1 MPYGKNTKDDRE
13 GGMKITA
20 RLPRE
25 TARDYAL
32 RALKENIISLDLK
45 PGTAISEN
53 ELAAELGI
61 SRTPVRE
68 AIIELVKAY
77 LIETYPQR
85 GSFISKIDP
94 KMVEEARFLRKI
106 TDIAVI
112 EEACEKIDENG
123 IRELEE
129 NVSLQEF
136 YLSKEM
142 TDKIFELDN
151 QFHKMIYTAV
161 KKDIIYEI
169 HSTLMIHFDRV
180 RNLSV
185 ETVKDLKVV
194 GDHRNMLEAIKAGDR
209 KTAVELVK
217 KHLNRYGFDEEKIRS
232 QRPEY
237 FKD

>member
-1 MPYGKNTKDDRE
+1 MEVYPKLRG
-13 GGMKITA
+13 
-20 RLPRE
+20 E

-32 RALKENIISLDLK
+32 RVLKGNIISLDLK

-53 ELAAELGI
+53 ELATELGI

-68 AIIELVKAY
+68 AVIELAKAY
-77 LIETYPQR
+77 LIEIYPQR
-85 GSFISKIDP
+85 GSFVSLIDP
-94 KMVEEARFLRKI
+94 KMVEEARFLRRI
-106 TDIAVI
+106 TDTAVI
-112 EEACEKIDENG
+112 ETACDEIDEEG
-123 IRELEE
+123 IALLED

-142 TDKIFELDN
+142 TEKIFELDN
-151 QFHKMIYTAV
+151 LFHKSIYKVA

-180 RNLSV
+180 RTLSV

-194 GDHRNMLEAIKAGDR
+194 GDHRKMLEAIKAKD
-209 KTAVELVK
+209 KLTAVELVN
-217 KHLNRYGFDEEKIRS
+217 KHLGRYKIDEKEIRS

-237 FKD
+237 FKA

>member
-1 MPYGKNTKDDRE
+1 MEVYPKLRG
-13 GGMKITA
+13 
-20 RLPRE
+20 E

-32 RALKENIISLDLK
+32 RVLKGNIISLDLK

-53 ELAAELGI
+53 ELATELGI

-68 AIIELVKAY
+68 AVIELAKAY
-77 LIETYPQR
+77 LIEIYPQR
-85 GSFISKIDP
+85 GSFVSLIDS
-94 KMVEEARFLRKI
+94 KMVEEARFLRRI
-106 TDIAVI
+106 TDTAVI
-112 EEACEKIDENG
+112 ETACDEIDEEG
-123 IRELEE
+123 IALLED

-142 TDKIFELDN
+142 TEKIFELDN
-151 QFHKMIYTAV
+151 LFHKSIYKVA

-180 RNLSV
+180 RTLSV

-194 GDHRNMLEAIKAGDR
+194 GDHRKMLEAIKAKD
-209 KTAVELVK
+209 KLTAVELVN
-217 KHLNRYGFDEEKIRS
+217 KHLGRYKIDEKEIRS

-237 FKD
+237 FKA